1 MPSFNQSL
9 NQKDRYMDEKLSGP
23 AYRIHTPRLIVRCW
37 EPVDAPLLNE
47 AVESSIDH
55 LKPFMPWAHE
65 EPTPLQARID
75 RLRGWRAKFDQNQDF
90 VYGIFDLNET
100 RVIGGTGL
108 HTRVGLMAREIGYW
122 IRQDSVNQG
131 FATEISMALVKVAFE
146 IDQVHRIEIRCDPEN
161 MYSAA
166 VPRKLGFTHEG
177 TLRKNHVHRDEYHDA
192 MVWSLLA
199 QEYPTS
205 LSAEIKIE
213 AFDAIGRQI
222 L

>member
-1 MPSFNQSL
+1 
-9 NQKDRYMDEKLSGP
+9 MDEKLPGP

-37 EPVDAPLLNE
+37 EAVDAPLLNE

-75 RLRGWRAKFDQNQDF
+75 RLRSWRAKFDQSQDF
-90 VYGIFDLNET
+90 VYGVFDLNEE

-108 HTRVGLMAREIGYW
+108 HTRVGPMAREIGYW
-122 IRQDSVNQG
+122 IRQDSVNKG

-146 IDQVHRIEIRCDPEN
+146 IDRVNRVEIRCNPKN
-161 MYSAA
+161 TFSAA

-177 TLRKNHVHRDEYHDA
+177 TLRQNLFHLDEYHDT
-192 MVWSLLA
+192 MIWSLLA

-205 LSAEIKIE
+205 PSAGIQIE
-213 AFDAIGRQI
+213 AFDVIRRKI
-222 L
+222 F